1 MQQNSH
7 FSNLAHII
15 KTANTIE
22 VEGKSNVYACLK
34 CVQELAIDPEVVCVF
49 SAKGSKCSGC
59 VSKAANCHV
68 VSHLC
73 IVSQSTANSQIPEP
87 LLKLADLFVV
97 MLYNTIPKKQ
107 HIGQSAAILSWFLM
121 KTGQIN
127 IYH

>member
-49 SAKGSKCSGC
+49 SAKQVFWLCEQSGQLPCSKSSLYR
-59 VSKAANCHV
+59 VSVNC
-68 VSHLC
+68 
-73 IVSQSTANSQIPEP
+73 
-87 LLKLADLFVV
+87 
-97 MLYNTIPKKQ
+97 
-107 HIGQSAAILSWFLM
+107 
-121 KTGQIN
+121 
-127 IYH
+127 